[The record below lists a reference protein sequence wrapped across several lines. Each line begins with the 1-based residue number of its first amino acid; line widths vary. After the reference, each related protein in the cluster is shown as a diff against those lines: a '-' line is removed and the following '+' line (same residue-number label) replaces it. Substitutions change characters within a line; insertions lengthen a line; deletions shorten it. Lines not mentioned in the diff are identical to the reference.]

1 MSFYFKLLVVMMMVV
16 VMMVVMMMMV
26 VVMMMMVVVINIM
39 KAFLVLFEFV
49 TREACKGQGCSGRF
63 GLVTARRKYLFVV
76 YLVTIRAKG
85 SSSAN
90 QGCRKHIF
98 DNGVFLGSPFCK
110 SFKSFKGGLESK
122 LNFR

>member
-1 MSFYFKLLVVMMMVV
+1 M
-16 VMMVVMMMMV
+16 
-26 VVMMMMVVVINIM
+26 MMMMVVVINIM

-85 SSSAN
+85 SSSARSEMMPLKRLGGGEDLIN
-90 QGCRKHIF
+90 QWGQVIF
-98 DNGVFLGSPFCK
+98 GK
-110 SFKSFKGGLESK
+110 KI
-122 LNFR
+122 

>member
-1 MSFYFKLLVVMMMVV
+1 
-16 VMMVVMMMMV
+16 
-26 VVMMMMVVVINIM
+26 MMMMVVVINIM